1 MISLIWRHIRIMI
14 EKINR
19 LMLVIGGSGSGKSEF
34 AEHMA
39 LKLHDCNR
47 GHLYYVATMVS
58 HDKESDERIYRH
70 VRRRDNTAFETIE
83 RPTGIDSI
91 AVQDK
96 DVILLECMSNLL
108 ANEMFKGDIIDNEC
122 VTRILDDVYKLHN
135 QCDMV
140 IVSNEVS
147 LDGCEYDDITKQY
160 IADISYIN
168 RKIADVADT
177 VVEVVAGIPVYIK
190 GSGEN

>member
-1 MISLIWRHIRIMI
+1 MTSLIWRHIRIMI
-14 EKINR
+14 EKTNR
-19 LMLVIGGSGSGKSEF
+19 LVLVIGGSGSGKSEF

-47 GHLYYVATMVS
+47 AHLYYVATMVS
-58 HDKESDERIYRH
+58 YDKESDERIYRH
-70 VRRRDNTAFETIE
+70 VRRRDNTAFETVE
-83 RPTGIDSI
+83 KPTDIGGMT
-91 AVQDK
+91 VQDK

-122 VTRILDDVYKLHN
+122 VTRILNDVCSLHN

-147 LDGCEYDDITKQY
+147 LDGCEYDDVTRKY

-168 RKIADVADT
+168 RQIADVADT
-177 VVEVVAGIPVYIK
+177 VVEVVAGIPIYIK